1 VGESLRVFE
10 GTRRLPNLN
19 VGLEGID
26 VVADKGHVA
35 NGDVICLRFA
45 KLYAAQ
51 EKKRKRER
59 TIHPHTYIQRFRF
72 RGLSHRLML
81 MRTTTPTIL
90 LFINPNIYIIN
101 FFFFLFLN
109 HKKYYLFK
117 REFLLTVC
125 SQY

>member
-1 VGESLRVFE
+1 MGDMGNWQCGIVGESLRVFE

-59 TIHPHTYIQRFRF
+59 TIHPSTHTYLQRFRF
-72 RGLSHRLML
+72 RGLSYRLML
-81 MRTTTPTIL
+81 MRTTTPTIF

-101 FFFFLFLN
+101 FFFFF
-109 HKKYYLFK
+109 F
-117 REFLLTVC
+117 
-125 SQY
+125 